1 MLDPERH
8 PLECQRLVVRLER
21 PGGGRAEHQG
31 EDGSHGHILLP
42 VEVSQGALHGKGAEL
57 REPGPAL

>member
-1 MLDPERH
+1 M
-8 PLECQRLVVRLER
+8 ECQRLVVRLER